1 METTSFATQK
11 VKSKMGHR
19 PIAVVLMS
27 GGMDSAVTTAIA
39 IDQGFEPAGLHVTY
53 GQRTQK
59 RELKAFNDIC
69 DYYQISKRL
78 VVSIDYLRN
87 IGGSSLT
94 QFDIEVEK
102 ADLNRKGI
110 PQTYVPFRNGNL
122 LAIATSWAETLGAT
136 AIFIG
141 AVESDSSG
149 YPDCRKTFFEAF
161 ETAINLGTKPETSLK
176 IATPLITFSKK
187 EIVLKGIELA
197 VPFNLTWSCYKESE
211 IACGECDSCALRLRG
226 FEQAGVHDPIPYKS
240 HIFIHK

>member
-1 METTSFATQK
+1 MERQ
-11 VKSKMGHR
+11 

-27 GGMDSAVTTAIA
+27 GGMDSAVTCAIA
-39 IDQGFEPAGLHVTY
+39 IEQGFEPAGLHITY
-53 GQRTQK
+53 GQRTQE
-59 RELKAFNDIC
+59 RELRAFNDVC
-69 DYYQISKRL
+69 NYYQISKRL
-78 VVSIDYLRN
+78 IVPIDYLRS

-102 ADLNRKGI
+102 ADLNRREI

-122 LAIATSWAETLGAT
+122 LAIATSWAETLRAT

-141 AVESDSSG
+141 AVEADSSG

-161 ETAINLGTKPETSLK
+161 ETAVNLGTKPETSLE
-176 IATPLITFSKK
+176 IVTPLITSSKK

-197 VPFNLTWSCYKESE
+197 VPFELTWSCYKESE

-226 FEQAGVHDPIPYKS
+226 FEQAGVHDPIPYRT

>member
-1 METTSFATQK
+1 METTAFNPQK
-11 VKSKMGHR
+11 VIQKTEQK
-19 PIAVVLMS
+19 PTAVVLMS
-27 GGMDSAVTTAIA
+27 GGMDSAVAAAIA
-39 IDQGFEPAGLHVTY
+39 IEQGFEVAGLHITY
-53 GQRTQK
+53 GQRTQE

-69 DYYQISKRL
+69 DYYQINKRL
-78 VVSIDYLRN
+78 IASIDYLKS

-102 ADLNRKGI
+102 AELNRKEI

-122 LAIATSWAETLGAT
+122 LAIATSWAEILRAT

-141 AVESDSSG
+141 AVEADSSG

-176 IATPLITFSKK
+176 IITPLITLSKK
-187 EIVLKGIELA
+187 EIVLKGTELN

-211 IACGECDSCALRLRG
+211 TACGECDSCVLRLRG
-226 FEQAGVHDPIPYKS
+226 FEQAGVRDPIPYKNHS
-240 HIFIHK
+240 FIH

>member
-1 METTSFATQK
+1 METTSFDIQK
-11 VKSKMGHR
+11 VKSKMEQK
-19 PIAVVLMS
+19 PIAVVLIS

-39 IDQGFEPAGLHVTY
+39 IDQGFEPAGLHVNY
-53 GQRTQK
+53 GQRTQE

-69 DYYQISKRL
+69 DYYRIHKRL
-78 VVSIDYLRN
+78 IVPIDYLRS

-122 LAIATSWAETLGAT
+122 LAIATSWAETLRAT

-141 AVESDSSG
+141 AVEADSSG

-161 ETAINLGTKPETSLK
+161 EAAINLGTKPETSLK
-176 IATPLITFSKK
+176 IVTPLITFSKK

-240 HIFIHK
+240 HIFVHK